1 MDPENK
7 AAKSRIVFAK
17 QKLKAFKVAEK
28 RHYAKI
34 FERLSEELKNEPD
47 EDDNETKD
55 EEETTNGDNS
65 SAVDGNKQEAMDT
78 ATSEE
83 KNED

>member
-55 EEETTNGDNS
+55 EEETTNGDDS

-78 ATSEE
+78 APSEE